1 MRHLSKR
8 KKKRYISFVKDK
20 VTTLLYE
27 KEQWKLKIIIVL
39 GICKTKKKKKQGN
52 TRATRIN
59 SGKDFY
65 NLTLEIIYFF

>member
-39 GICKTKKKKKQGN
+39 GICKTKKKNKEIHEQ
-52 TRATRIN
+52 RE
-59 SGKDFY
+59 
-65 NLTLEIIYFF
+65 LTLGKTSITLH

>member
-39 GICKTKKKKKQGN
+39 GICKTKKKKNKEIHEQ
-52 TRATRIN
+52 RE
-59 SGKDFY
+59 
-65 NLTLEIIYFF
+65 LTLGKTSITLH